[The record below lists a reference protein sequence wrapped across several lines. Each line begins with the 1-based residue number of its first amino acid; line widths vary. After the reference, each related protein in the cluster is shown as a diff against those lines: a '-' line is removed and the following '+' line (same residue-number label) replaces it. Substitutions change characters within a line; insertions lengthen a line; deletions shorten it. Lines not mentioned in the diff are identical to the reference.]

1 MILSELAMKIK
12 NNEKKPTIPISY
24 ACVMLDL
31 MYLCAWMCVCIPF
44 LKPLKLRY
52 WCKSLPDNQLIA
64 VFVTSKTLNLGTMV
78 SQEVLQRGF
87 QLWLSTLI
95 QTIKKL
101 LAFKLSKPQK

>member
-1 MILSELAMKIK
+1 M
-12 NNEKKPTIPISY
+12 
-24 ACVMLDL
+24 
-31 MYLCAWMCVCIPF
+31 
-44 LKPLKLRY
+44 
-52 WCKSLPDNQLIA
+52 PDNQLIA